1 MDTSRRKFM
10 SVLFGAGIILPATGS
25 VRSFGMV
32 DYLRYTWNSMEVKE
46 ILNASP
52 VRHSDIS
59 LRKEDT
65 YAILTD
71 ARKKKDMLK
80 LNAVAADIW
89 NLCSGANGVDNM
101 VQEITGR
108 FDVGTDA
115 AKRDI
120 VLTLMA
126 FKRKGLIFLS

>member
-1 MDTSRRKFM
+1 M

-46 ILNASP
+46 ILSASP
-52 VRHSDIS
+52 VRHSDVS
-59 LRKEDT
+59 LRKEDS

-71 ARKKKDMLK
+71 TKKNIDMLK

-89 NLCSGANGVDNM
+89 NLCNGANRVDNM
-101 VQEITGR
+101 VEEITDR
-108 FDVGTDA
+108 FDVRPDA
-115 AKRDI
+115 ARRDV

-126 FKRKGLIFLS
+126 FKRKGLIISS

>member
-1 MDTSRRKFM
+1 M
-10 SVLFGAGIILPATGS
+10 SVLFGAGILLPATGS

-46 ILNASP
+46 ILSASP
-52 VRHSDIS
+52 ARHPDVS
-59 LRKEDT
+59 LRKEDSYT
-65 YAILTD
+65 ILTD
-71 ARKKKDMLK
+71 TRKNSDTLK

-89 NLCSGANGVDNM
+89 NLCNGANGVDNM
-101 VQEITGR
+101 VEEITGR
-108 FDVGTDA
+108 FDVGQDA

-126 FKRKGLIFLS
+126 FKRKGLIISS